1 MSRIC
6 ARECESMSTLG
17 ERVLLQAPTGKKNT
31 DLEIV
36 LNGMSNKN
44 AILDEFSYRA
54 LDLFEGLC

>member
-1 MSRIC
+1 
-6 ARECESMSTLG
+6 MSTLG